1 VGFVKEKFKIE
12 NEKLLNFLTK
22 TFDLNEREAKK
33 MVNRGRVGI
42 NGERLKYYNQNYS
55 GVLDIIYFKPE
66 PLGIKPIFEI
76 EQFAVFDKPSGVAI
90 HPKGFTHSQT
100 LLDDVRFL
108 YGKDA
113 NLAHRLDK
121 ETSGLVIASKN
132 KWSEKIIKKMF
143 PIKKQIIDEFEFI
156 EYHLGVP
163 NKEIQKSLNL
173 LFFRELTDI
182 TNYLSIQKAILKAM
196 VIKDIKEIETIL
208 TSLFASIPY
217 NNFTNNNMQN
227 YEGYYASVIYAYF
240 ASLGVDIIAE
250 DVTNLGRIDL
260 TLIVRDKIYIIEF
273 KVGEENALN
282 QIKQK
287 EYHKKYISKD
297 KEIILVGINFDK
309 EKRNIYKMEF
319 EEIK

>member
-1 VGFVKEKFKIE
+1 MGFVKEKFKIE

-33 MVNRGRVGI
+33 MVNRGRVGL

-143 PIKKQIIDEFEFI
+143 ED
-156 EYHLGVP
+156 
-163 NKEIQKSLNL
+163 KEIQKYYLALVEGKITHQLTINKPIIANKNL
-173 LFFRELTDI
+173 
-182 TNYLSIQKAILKAM
+182 
-196 VIKDIKEIETIL
+196 DIKMKVLIDKEGKNSKTIITPIKTIGDNTLVVAKPLTGRQHQIRVHLYSIGHRIVGDPLYGVESEIADKYLKGELNPEERIKFTG
-208 TSLFASIPY
+208 ASRLMLHAHRINFSY
-217 NNFTNNNMQN
+217 NNR
-227 YEGYYASVIYAYF
+227 IYDIYSHQTF
-240 ASLGVDIIAE
+240 NSL
-250 DVTNLGRIDL
+250 
-260 TLIVRDKIYIIEF
+260 
-273 KVGEENALN
+273 
-282 QIKQK
+282 
-287 EYHKKYISKD
+287 
-297 KEIILVGINFDK
+297 
-309 EKRNIYKMEF
+309 
-319 EEIK
+319 